1 MRDVL
6 PDDIS
11 TVFPV
16 GDTEVDPTTPAPT
29 SALAIQQVEHETPP
43 AGDPTPVQANFP
55 AGPTLKGSIDTQSS
69 DVPNMK
75 KALQGMMRTEYLS
88 QGDTQTQAMQPAPV
102 VEPSAPAQLT
112 LLPDIARQLRLN
124 KVKLER
130 TALNLAGVTRRN
142 SKDSDILLCQCGYR
156 EEEGDMVSCASYM
169 SVGHF

>member
-29 SALAIQQVEHETPP
+29 SALAIRQVEHETPP
-43 AGDPTPVQANFP
+43 AGGPTPVQANFP
-55 AGPTLKGSIDTQSS
+55 AGPTLKASIDTQSS

-75 KALQGMMRTEYLS
+75 KALQGMMRPEYLS

-102 VEPSAPAQLT
+102 VEPSASAQLT
-112 LLPDIARQLRLN
+112 LLPDIARQLRQN

-130 TALNLAGVTRRN
+130 TALNLAGVTRKN

-156 EEEGDMVSCASYM
+156 EEEGDMVSCATYM